1 MDNEKFMNALV
12 KKMVDYYQLEANL
25 ETGRIREQDPN
36 KLNNILKSVDN
47 AILNHLGISESNATS
62 QQILSDVKEQARDIF
77 NNPPPSLLEKAVKK
91 TGKAVK
97 RVFGYKKGGS
107 VGYTQRWANARK
119 KKK

>member
-1 MDNEKFMNALV
+1 MNALV

-97 RVFGYKKGGS
+97 RVFGYKKKGGS